1 MKKLIIALLLASMT
15 CGVMPAI
22 AQNKASAKVEIGY
35 FHAERRCMTCNN
47 VEKVSKQAVEKLY
60 PEQHKNGLISYVAV
74 NLDKQESKAI
84 MEKFGATGQALII
97 ISGNQRVDLTSQGF
111 MYANTQP
118 RRLEDAMKKAIDPM
132 LAAQ

>member
-1 MKKLIIALLLASMT
+1 MKNWISALFLAVIILGGL
-15 CGVMPAI
+15 PAI
-22 AQNKASAKVEIGY
+22 SQNKSSAKVEIGY

-60 PEQHKNGLISYVAV
+60 PEQHKKGLITYVVV
-74 NLDKQESKAI
+74 NLDKQESKAL
-84 MEKFGATGQALII
+84 MEKFDATGQALII

-132 LAAQ
+132 LETQ